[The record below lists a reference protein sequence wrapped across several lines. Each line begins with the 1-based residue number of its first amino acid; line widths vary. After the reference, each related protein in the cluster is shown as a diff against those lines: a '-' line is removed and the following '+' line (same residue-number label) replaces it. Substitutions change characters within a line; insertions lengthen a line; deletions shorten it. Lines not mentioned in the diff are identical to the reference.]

1 MFGEAY
7 LISSSVSAVETGV
20 IATPAAAP
28 DQAPSSAPVF
38 HGLSTTG
45 HSLTDLALTSL
56 DDLKAEQMVT
66 FDLRGRSNVCDFMI
80 VTSGRSNTHVSAL
93 ADNLSRDLKKNGIE
107 ILSVAGTDQSDW
119 VVFDANN
126 VVIHIFRPEVRAFYQ
141 LEKMWDPSF
150 QAAEANALNS
160 APML

>member
-1 MFGEAY
+1 M
-7 LISSSVSAVETGV
+7 ISSTVSTAES
-20 IATPAAAP
+20 AADAAA
-28 DQAPSSAPVF
+28 DAVDSSVATNAPVF
-38 HGLSTTG
+38 HGLTKTG
-45 HSLTDLALTSL
+45 HTLADMALDAL

-80 VTSGRSNTHVSAL
+80 IVSGRSNTHVGSL
-93 ADNLSRDLKKNGIE
+93 ADNLGKELTKNKCE
-107 ILSVAGTDQSDW
+107 ILRVAGTEHRDW

-126 VVIHIFRPEVRAFYQ
+126 VVVHIFRPEVRAFYQ

-150 QAAEANALNS
+150 QVSDPNENPAGALNS